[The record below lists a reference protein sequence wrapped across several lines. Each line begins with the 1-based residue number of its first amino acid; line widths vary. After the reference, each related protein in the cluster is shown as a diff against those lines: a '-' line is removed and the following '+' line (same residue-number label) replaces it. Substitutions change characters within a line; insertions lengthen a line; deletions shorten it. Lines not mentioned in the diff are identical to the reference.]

1 MLFAFF
7 GSYNYV
13 FQEVYH
19 FNQRHI
25 GLAFLGI
32 LVGNLLAVMTFLIF
46 DKTLYA
52 KARVA
57 AKGHP
62 APEHRLY
69 SAMLGSILLPIG
81 LFVSKINSSRP
92 SCLLL
97 KHISL
102 HHPAFPIPFPP
113 SDTLEY
119 SINSTC

>member
-32 LVGNLLAVMTFLIF
+32 LIGNLLAVMTFLIF

-52 KARVA
+52 KARVVA
-57 AKGHP
+57 QGHP

-69 SAMLGSILLPIG
+69 SAMLGSILLPVG
-81 LFVSKINSSRP
+81 LFVSKKAFISTSFIILEAYLATSSRLP
-92 SCLLL
+92 RPLSY
-97 KHISL
+97 KRHI
-102 HHPAFPIPFPP
+102 
-113 SDTLEY
+113 
-119 SINSTC
+119 

>member
-1 MLFAFF
+1 MLLTHLYPLVSLFSLYSGFAFAMLFAFF

-57 AKGHP
+57 AQSHP

-81 LFVSKINSSRP
+81 LFVSKELSYRP
-92 SCLLL
+92 
-97 KHISL
+97 
-102 HHPAFPIPFPP
+102 F
-113 SDTLEY
+113 
-119 SINSTC
+119 

>member
-57 AKGHP
+57 AQGHP

-81 LFVSKINSSRP
+81 LFVSKTDFLTILLTSLEAYLATSSRLP
-92 SCLLL
+92 SPLSYKRHTL
-97 KHISL
+97 IS
-102 HHPAFPIPFPP
+102 
-113 SDTLEY
+113 
-119 SINSTC
+119 N